1 MKCNVGKTDKAT
13 RIIAGI
19 IIGTVGFYFRS
30 WWGLVAILPLVT
42 AFAGFCPLYKLLGI
56 NTCKTKMRPNYS
68 RENIE

>member
-19 IIGTVGFYFRS
+19 IIAIMGIYFRS

-42 AFAGFCPLYKLLGI
+42 GFSGVCPLYNLLGI
-56 NTCKTKMRPNYS
+56 NTCKTKMEETTS
-68 RENIE
+68 GKI